1 MREKKQ
7 TSNFYKIFGIAW
19 AVALLLLAVAV
30 LVLRSYLADYEATRP
45 EHIAQEMFEKY
56 FTDFD
61 ALKIL
66 KDTNTAAPEFDTVED
81 MARRI
86 EESIKGKELSYSPS
100 SVGLDSS
107 KEAYYVKY
115 REGERDV
122 KVATFTVEKSGK
134 KSKRGFATYEI
145 GEIELYCIPMD
156 DIVIKAP
163 TGYSV
168 TLNGKVLTEKYI
180 TGEPIE
186 TESCK
191 YMRDGGVG
199 ITYTLY
205 TVPGLYKQP
214 QIKVTT
220 QKGYDSAVTLGTDGI
235 YEAAI
240 VYSSELQERFGER
253 MIKAA
258 KAYATFMQNDCTF
271 RAVDPYFLTGTE
283 IYNYI
288 RTSQNMW
295 VIDHNSYYFED
306 ESATEFYEYAE
317 GVYSC
322 RVKLKH
328 VLKRNRMEDH
338 VDYMDVTYYFIIDYG
353 DGVVYA
359 SSNN

>member
-1 MREKKQ
+1 MNKKRQ
-7 TSNFYKIFGIAW
+7 SSVFYRIFALVW
-19 AVALLLLAVAV
+19 AVLLCLLVV
-30 LVLRSYLADYEATRP
+30 SVFILRSYLADYESTLP
-45 EHIAQEMFEKY
+45 QHVAQDMFEKY

-66 KDTNTAAPEFDTVED
+66 RDTGTEEPEFDTLED
-81 MARRI
+81 MAARI
-86 EESIKGKELSYSPS
+86 EDSIKGKELSYSPS
-100 SVGLDSS
+100 SVGLDET

-115 REGERDV
+115 SDGERDV
-122 KVATFTVEKSGK
+122 KVAAFTVEKSDK
-134 KSKRGFATYEI
+134 KSKRGFDTYEM
-145 GEIELYCIPMD
+145 GEIELYCIPIED
-156 DIVIKAP
+156 VVIKAP
-163 TGYSV
+163 TGYAV
-168 TLNGKVLTEKYI
+168 TLNGKNLGEQYA
-180 TGEPIE
+180 TGDPIE

-191 YMRDGGVG
+191 YMKDGGVG

-205 TVPGLYKQP
+205 TVPGLYKTP
-214 QIKVTT
+214 EIKVTT
-220 QKGYDSAVTLGTDGI
+220 KKGEESAVELKDGV

-240 VYSSELQERFGER
+240 VYSAELQERFGQR
-253 MIKAA
+253 MINAA

-271 RAVDPYFLTGTE
+271 RAVDPYFLTGTD

-288 RTSQNMW
+288 RTTQNMW
-295 VIDHNSYYFED
+295 VIDHDSYYFED

-328 VLKRNRMEDH
+328 VLKRARMEDH
-338 VDYMDVTYYFIIDYG
+338 VDYVDVTYYFIIDYG

>member
-1 MREKKQ
+1 MFAI
-7 TSNFYKIFGIAW
+7 SW
-19 AVALLLLAVAV
+19 AVPLCLLVAAVFI
-30 LVLRSYLADYEATRP
+30 LRSYLADYESTLP
-45 EHIAQEMFEKY
+45 EHVAQDMFEKY

-66 KDTNTAAPEFDTVED
+66 RDTGTKEPEFNTLEE
-81 MARRI
+81 MAECI
-86 EESIKGKELSYSPS
+86 EESVKDKELTYSPS
-100 SVGLDSS
+100 SVGLDET

-115 REGERDV
+115 SDGERDV
-122 KVATFTVEKSGK
+122 KVATFTVEKSDK
-134 KSKRGFATYEI
+134 KSKRGFDTWEL
-145 GEIELYCIPMD
+145 GEIELYCIPIE

-163 TGYSV
+163 TGYTV
-168 TLNGKVLTEKYI
+168 TLNGKPLGEQYI

-205 TVPGLYKQP
+205 TVPGLYKTP
-214 QIKVTT
+214 EIKVTT
-220 QKGYDSAVTLGTDGI
+220 AKGEDSAVTLNDGVH
-235 YEAAI
+235 EAAI
-240 VYSSELQERFGER
+240 VYSTALQERFGER

-271 RAVDPYFLTGTE
+271 RAVDPYFLTGTD

-295 VIDHNSYYFED
+295 VIEHDSYYFED

-328 VLKRNRMEDH
+328 VLKRSRMTDH

>member
-1 MREKKQ
+1 MTERKQ
-7 TSNFYKIFGIAW
+7 ASVFYRVYAICW
-19 AVALLLLAVAV
+19 AVLLCLLVAAVFI
-30 LVLRSYLADYEATRP
+30 LRSYLADFEATRP
-45 EHIAQEMFEKY
+45 EHVAKDTFEKY

-66 KDTNTAAPEFDTVED
+66 RDTEVPVPEFDTLED
-81 MARRI
+81 MAAKI

-100 SVGLDSS
+100 SMGLDDT
-107 KEAYYVKY
+107 KKAYYVKY
-115 REGERDV
+115 SDGEKDV
-122 KVATFTVEKSGK
+122 KVATFTIEKSDK
-134 KSKRGFATYEI
+134 KSKKGFATYEP
-145 GEIELYCIPMD
+145 GEIELYCIPVGD
-156 DIVIKAP
+156 VTIKAP
-163 TGYSV
+163 TGYTV
-168 TLNGKVLTEKYI
+168 TLNGKPVSEKYVN
-180 TGEPIE
+180 GDPIE

-205 TVPGLYKQP
+205 TIPGLYKTP
-214 QIKVTT
+214 EIKVTT
-220 QKGYDSAVTLGTDGI
+220 PKGEDSAVELKNGV
-235 YEAAI
+235 YEAQI
-240 VYSSELQERFGER
+240 VYSRELQERFGER

-258 KAYATFMQNDCTF
+258 KAYATFMQNDCKF
-271 RAVDPYFLTGTE
+271 RAVDPYFLTGTD

-288 RTSQNMW
+288 KTSQNMW
-295 VIDHNSYYFED
+295 VIDHDSYYFED

-328 VLKRNRMEDH
+328 VLKRARMEDH